1 MSNISIEQNNNSHFH
16 YLASWLV
23 KILLLV
29 TIVFIFVPIYP
40 GMPAASLDPSWVLG
54 MNQAVSQNLGVG
66 TDLVFTFGPYSSVY
80 TKAYH
85 PATDVIMLSGSL
97 YLAVICWLSL
107 VFLAKKN
114 SFIFLFSFV
123 VLFSGLMYSRDALLF
138 FLPLLVGL
146 STFKICSSH
155 NQKSNNGYSI
165 GFFVCIIF
173 SQFGFLPLVKGSL
186 LILCCAVAIT
196 CTTFFFLKKRNVL
209 AFISLLSPLCAMF
222 FFWIA
227 SGQLSTGLSSYFIN
241 MIPIVSGYTE
251 AMASEGD
258 AREIIIYIASSL
270 TLLLAIFL
278 KSKKDTPTKIFLA
291 SIYFVFLFLSFK
303 AGFVRHDGHALA
315 ASTSILLAGLS
326 SLFLLNNSL
335 SKILIIP
342 SLMASFYITSHYTKI
357 TPYTLLNNASSTFS
371 LSWSGIRNRITLENW
386 PRSAFD
392 NSLGSLKKEASF
404 PILKGTSDIYSYN
417 QSYLIASGNYWTPRP
432 VFQSYSVY
440 TPALAEMNKKHLIGK
455 DSPDNIIF
463 RVEPIDGRMPSTE
476 DGASWPILMTNYQPV
491 HLENNFLFLE
501 KNKKSE
507 DIRTSSL
514 SVMDNKYNFGDIVEL
529 PASDQPLFAKIE
541 INQTIIGRLV
551 SILFKPSQLQLTV
564 ELDSGIKKQYRII
577 SGMAKSGFIIS
588 PLIEDTVDFSMLY
601 ADSGILDE
609 KAVKSISISPKGG
622 NSILWKNEY
631 AISLTKVKSEISSD
645 ISKIY
650 DFEGFESSVSV
661 DNIIQ
666 AEKCDGS
673 IDTVNGITPTPEHI
687 NLKSFININGWLAS
701 SVEKGIL
708 PEETYV
714 VFTDSEHNQKFLKV
728 RAVSRGDVGVYFKKP
743 ELNMSGY
750 SSLADVSS
758 MHGEYVI
765 GLAMKMSGKIEIC
778 PQFKIKATINKAH
791 R

>member
-1 MSNISIEQNNNSHFH
+1 MGNISIEKNNTHF
-16 YLASWLV
+16 YCLASLLV
-23 KILLLV
+23 KALLLV
-29 TIVFIFVPIYP
+29 TIVFIFVPLYP
-40 GMPAASLDPSWVLG
+40 GMPAASLDPSWVFG
-54 MNQAVSQNLGVG
+54 MNQAVSQSLRMG

-85 PATDVIMLSGSL
+85 PATDAIMLSGSL
-97 YLAVICWLSL
+97 YLALVCWLSL

-114 SFIFLFSFV
+114 SFVLLFVFF
-123 VLFSGLMYSRDALLF
+123 VLFSGLMYQRDALLF

-146 STFKICSSH
+146 STFNICSSH
-155 NQKSNNGYSI
+155 NQKSRNGYSI
-165 GFFVCIIF
+165 GFFVFIIF
-173 SQFGFLPLVKGSL
+173 SQLGFLPLVKGSL
-186 LILCCAVAIT
+186 LVLCCVVSILC
-196 CTTFFFLKKRNVL
+196 TTLFLLKKRNVL
-209 AFISLLSPLCAMF
+209 ALISLLSPLCSMF

-227 SGQLSTGLSSYFIN
+227 SGQLGAGLSSYFIN

-251 AMASEGD
+251 AMAYEGD
-258 AREIIIYIASSL
+258 VREIVVYIASSL
-270 TLLLAIFL
+270 LLLLAIFL
-278 KSKKDTPTKIFLA
+278 KSKKDISTQVFLVG
-291 SIYFVFLFLSFK
+291 IYFVFLFLSFK
-303 AGFVRHDGHALA
+303 AGFVRHDGHALVA
-315 ASTSILLAGLS
+315 GASILLAGLS
-326 SLFLLNNSL
+326 SLFLLNNGFY
-335 SKILIIP
+335 KILIVP
-342 SLMASFYITSHYTKI
+342 SFIAGFYISSNYAKI
-357 TPYTLLNNASSTFS
+357 TPDTLLSSARSTFS
-371 LSWSGIRNRITLENW
+371 LSWSGISNRITLENW

-392 NSLGSLKKEASF
+392 NSLELLRTEANF
-404 PILKGTSDIYSYN
+404 PVLKGTVDIYSYN
-417 QSYLIASGNYWTPRP
+417 QSYLIASGNDWTPRP

-440 TPALAEMNKKHLIGK
+440 TPALAEMNKKYLIGK

-476 DGASWPILMTNYQPV
+476 DGASWPILMTNYHPS
-491 HLENNFLFLE
+491 HIENNFLFLE
-501 KNKKSE
+501 KNKKTE
-507 DIRTSSL
+507 EAMMSSS
-514 SVMDNKYNFGDIVEL
+514 SVMDGKYNFGDIVEL

-564 ELDSGIKKQYRII
+564 ELGSGIKKQYRII

-661 DNIIQ
+661 GDIVQ
-666 AEKCDGS
+666 AEKCDGF
-673 IDTVNGITPTPEHI
+673 IDTVNGITPAPEHI
-687 NLKSFININGWLAS
+687 DLNSFIRIDGWLAS
-701 SVEKGIL
+701 SVEKGII

-728 RAVSRGDVGVYFKKP
+728 RAVSRGDVGGYFKKP

-758 MHGEYVI
+758 MHGDYVI
-765 GLAMKMSGKIEIC
+765 GLAMKVSGKIEIC
-778 PQFKIKATINKAH
+778 PQFKIKATINKDL